1 MSPSQVPPRSKIIC
15 VAGARPNFVKIAPLM
30 RALSSRPAFE
40 VKLVHTGQHYDEKLS
55 QVFFDQLAIPKPDLD
70 LEVGS
75 SSHAVQTAEIMQR
88 FEAVLLEEN
97 PHCVVVVGDV
107 NSTTACALVTSKHH
121 LPEPFPYRGNPR
133 TRPVMVHVEAGLRSF
148 DDDMPEET
156 NRRVTDV
163 LSDILFVSDP
173 SGLEN
178 LASEGVAP
186 ERVEYVGNVMIDTLL
201 FARDKAMGSSIL
213 DDLGLVD
220 GEYGLVTLHRPSNV
234 DDEEQLRH
242 LVAVLDDIAR
252 DVPLVFPVHPR
263 TRARMD
269 ALGLGLNAERWVTT
283 EPVGYLDFMRLMASA
298 KVVLSDS
305 GGIQEETTVLG
316 VRCVT
321 LRDNTERPCT
331 ISEGTNV
338 LGGIRRETIL
348 PAFRQIMARPLEGR
362 IPRLWDGRSA
372 ERIADHLEA
381 VLSA

>member
-121 LPEPFPYRGNPR
+121 HPEPFPYRGNPR
-133 TRPVMVHVEAGLRSF
+133 TRPVMVHVEAGVRSF

-220 GEYGLVTLHRPSNV
+220 GEYGLVTLPRPSNV

-263 TRARMD
+263 SRARMD

-348 PAFRQIMARPLEGR
+348 PAFRQIMNRPLEGR

>member
-1 MSPSQVPPRSKIIC
+1 
-15 VAGARPNFVKIAPLM
+15 
-30 RALSSRPAFE
+30 
-40 VKLVHTGQHYDEKLS
+40 
-55 QVFFDQLAIPKPDLD
+55 
-70 LEVGS
+70 
-75 SSHAVQTAEIMQR
+75 
-88 FEAVLLEEN
+88 
-97 PHCVVVVGDV
+97 
-107 NSTTACALVTSKHH
+107 
-121 LPEPFPYRGNPR
+121 
-133 TRPVMVHVEAGLRSF
+133 MVHVEAGLRSF

-156 NRRVTDV
+156 NRRVTDI

-178 LASEGVAP
+178 LASEGVDP

-201 FARDKAMGSSIL
+201 FARDKAMGSSVL
-213 DDLGLVD
+213 DDLGLTD

-234 DDEEQLRH
+234 DDESQLRH
-242 LVAVLDDIAR
+242 LVGVLDDIAR

-263 TRARMD
+263 TRAGLD
-269 ALGLGLNAERWVTT
+269 DLGLDLNAERWVTI

-331 ISEGTNV
+331 IEEGTNI
-338 LGGIRRETIL
+338 LGGTRRETIL
-348 PAFRQIMARPLEGR
+348 PAFRQIMNSPLEGR
-362 IPRLWDGRSA
+362 IPRFWDGRSA
-372 ERIADHLEA
+372 ERIADHMEA